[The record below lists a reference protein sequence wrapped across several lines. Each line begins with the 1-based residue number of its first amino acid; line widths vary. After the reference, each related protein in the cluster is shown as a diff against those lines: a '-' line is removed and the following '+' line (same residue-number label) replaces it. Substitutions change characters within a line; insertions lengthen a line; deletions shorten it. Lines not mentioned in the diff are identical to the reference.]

1 MASKIIKQG
10 AERAFEIRQFSFADD
25 RRTAIPSCERVP
37 YFEVAAQPGTKF
49 ESPKVEA
56 PNAGEL
62 DREQL
67 EREAYERGFRQ
78 GETTG
83 KESAAKQI
91 EAAMKRYADS
101 IAGVSG
107 MKSLLY
113 AQAEHEVVKLAV
125 EVAKKIVHREIQ
137 VDRNIVQTLV
147 RVALSHITD
156 KKSVTLRLSPADYK
170 YVQERQKELVIG
182 DGWDITL
189 QSDNSIEQGGCL
201 VETACG
207 DVDARIE
214 EKFREVEQTFFED
227 LK

>member
-1 MASKIIKQG
+1 MG
-10 AERAFEIRQFSFADD
+10 
-25 RRTAIPSCERVP
+25 
-37 YFEVAAQPGTKF
+37 
-49 ESPKVEA
+49 
-56 PNAGEL
+56 
-62 DREQL
+62 
-67 EREAYERGFRQ
+67 
-78 GETTG
+78 
-83 KESAAKQI
+83 
-91 EAAMKRYADS
+91 
-101 IAGVSG
+101 
-107 MKSLLY
+107 
-113 AQAEHEVVKLAV
+113 
-125 EVAKKIVHREIQ
+125 
-137 VDRNIVQTLV
+137 RNIVQTLV

-214 EKFREVEQTFFED
+214 GKFREVEQTFFED